1 MLTEFEIER
10 NSFLGIRFFC
20 LISGNPNTKYPQNGK
35 NYLKCL
41 VLGGLVLVG
50 KDDFECVSDISL
62 I

>member
-10 NSFLGIRFFC
+10 NSFLGISFLFNIRE
-20 LISGNPNTKYPQNGK
+20 PNTKYPQNGK